1 MASCRIIPPARAVVP
16 GGPAGCAW
24 TGMGRRQGG
33 ALSSFNP
40 ADGQATIEELDSSG
54 APVYV
59 TGGWCD
65 AHGVKNFTIK
75 QTIDDV
81 RNLGK
86 IFAVPDRAE

>member
-1 MASCRIIPPARAVVP
+1 M
-16 GGPAGCAW
+16 
-24 TGMGRRQGG
+24 
-33 ALSSFNP
+33 SSFNP

-65 AHGVKNFTIK
+65 AHGVKNFTIE